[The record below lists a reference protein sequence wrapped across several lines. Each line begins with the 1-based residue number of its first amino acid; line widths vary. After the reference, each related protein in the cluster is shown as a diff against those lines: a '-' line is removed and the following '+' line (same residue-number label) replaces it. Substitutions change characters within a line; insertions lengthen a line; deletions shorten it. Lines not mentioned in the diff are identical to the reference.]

1 VVSGEEWCVSSVV
14 ERKVKVNYQNE
25 REANYACMQLQTQE
39 KAYNVDEL
47 IHDSS
52 RLASD
57 DVRMIHV
64 DGYRRKVYIKFTSD
78 VLMPGF

>member
-1 VVSGEEWCVSSVV
+1 MVSGEERCVSSVV

-39 KAYNVDEL
+39 KAYHIDEL
-47 IHDSS
+47 IHDNS

-57 DVRMIHV
+57 DVRMFHV